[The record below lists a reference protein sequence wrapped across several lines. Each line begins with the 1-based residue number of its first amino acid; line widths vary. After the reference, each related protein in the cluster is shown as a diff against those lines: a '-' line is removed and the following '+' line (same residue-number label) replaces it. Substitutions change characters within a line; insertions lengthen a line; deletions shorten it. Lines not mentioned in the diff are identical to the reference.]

1 MTRAEWVEQLG
12 ALARAK
18 DVAKFGRDKY
28 FIAALERAA
37 QKDPKL
43 HRKDF
48 RAELLEAHRAGLL
61 ELARADLP
69 SGMDTKLVEASALHP
84 IAGFPAVYH
93 LVRFREWEAKQTP
106 AQEKREARA
115 AAKVDWEAYARTWHA
130 VACTALG
137 LDPGPNAPRTPKHL
151 RGDPRGAL
159 EFIVAS
165 GAPVLHPRADNPARV
180 LVSEEDARRAFR
192 RYRLTHWG
200 LGGDGRIRDLRAA
213 DPSQGVL
220 TQLGT
225 LREVTY
231 ETSKLGDPRN
241 TWYTHEFKSPLPVLA
256 YSDGGLVICGGGY
269 RVRPEGI
276 VD

>member
-1 MTRAEWVEQLG
+1 MTRAEWVEQLA

-18 DVAKFGRDKY
+18 DVAKFGRDKFY
-28 FIAALERAA
+28 IASLERAA
-37 QKDPKL
+37 QKEPKL

-69 SGMDTKLVEASALHP
+69 SGMDPKLVEASALHP
-84 IAGFPAVYH
+84 IPGFPAVYH
-93 LVRFREWEAKQTP
+93 FVVFRAWAAKQTP
-106 AQEKREARA
+106 AEAKREARA
-115 AAKVDWEAYARTWHA
+115 AAKVDWEAYARTWYA
-130 VACTALG
+130 VACGAVG
-137 LDPGPNAPRTPKHL
+137 VDPGPNAPRTPKHL
-151 RGDPRGAL
+151 RGDPRASA

-165 GAPVLHPRADNPARV
+165 GAAVLHPRADNPARV
-180 LVSEEDARRAFR
+180 LVSEADARRAFQR
-192 RYRLTHWG
+192 FRVFHWG
-200 LGGDGRIRDLRAA
+200 LGGDGKIRDLRAA

-231 ETSKLGDPRN
+231 ETSKAGDPPR

-256 YSDGGLVICGGGY
+256 YSDGGLVICGGDY